1 MFTTLIAFFAVLGI
15 LVLVHEAG
23 HFFVARY
30 FKVKVEEFGLGLPP
44 RLFGVRL
51 LPAKQPEAKEANPAA
66 APAKRWQ
73 FVWGK
78 KNAGQNEAG
87 TIYSLNWIPLGGFVK
102 IKGEE
107 GEGKGEKDSFV
118 SQSIWRRI
126 LIISAGVSMNIILAA
141 IFLTFSLGIGS
152 PQVIEDQVLPKLARV
167 SDIQIRIMEVL
178 PETPAAQAGIMAGD
192 SVLEV
197 DGQNFTEIE
206 ALRQYFN
213 QKVGIPVNLK
223 IKRDKAVL
231 EKTATPIILAETK
244 AGGIGMALVKTG
256 FISYPWYAAG
266 YYGTIETF
274 KMAGGVIYGFYSIIK
289 NLIVSQQMIGEVYGP
304 IGIAGL
310 VGDATRMGLLYLLQ
324 FTAVLSV
331 IIAVINFLPFPALDG
346 GRVFFLL
353 IEAVRRK
360 PVNQQVENLIHNIGF
375 ALLMLLLLLVTFRDL
390 FRLSSGF
397 INWWGKVGGL
407 F

>member
-1 MFTTLIAFFAVLGI
+1 MFVTLIAFFAVLGV

-23 HFFVARY
+23 HFFVARR
-30 FKVKVEEFGLGLPP
+30 FGVKVEEFGFGLPP
-44 RLFGVRL
+44 RVFGVRFS
-51 LPAKQPEAKEANPAA
+51 PIKPPEVKEANPAV
-66 APAKRWQ
+66 APSKGWQ

-78 KNAGQNEAG
+78 KIKPESPDG

-107 GEGKGEKDSFV
+107 GEGKGETDSFI

-126 LIISAGVSMNIILAA
+126 LIISAGVTMNLILAA
-141 IFLTFSLGIGS
+141 LLLTFSLGIGS
-152 PQVIEDQVLPKLARV
+152 PQVIDDQVLPKLAKISDVRIRV
-167 SDIQIRIMEVL
+167 MEVL
-178 PETPAAQAGIMAGD
+178 SETPAARAGLLAGD
-192 SVLEV
+192 TILAV
-197 DGQNFTEIE
+197 DGQNFAEIA
-206 ALRQYFN
+206 ALREYFS
-213 QKVGIPVNLK
+213 QKVGVPVNLQ
-223 IKRDKAVL
+223 IRRDKEIL
-231 EKTATPIILAETK
+231 EKTAAPIILAETK
-244 AGGIGMALVKTG
+244 AGGLGMALIKTG
-256 FISYPWYAAG
+256 FVSYPWYAAG
-266 YYGTIETF
+266 YYGVLETF
-274 KMAGGVIYGFYSIIK
+274 KMAAGVIYGFYQILK

-324 FTAVLSV
+324 FTAVLSI

-353 IEAVRRK
+353 IEAVRKK

-397 INWWGKVGGL
+397 MNWWGKIGGL